1 MTASPIHKDHATK
14 ALRRLSALASETKIV
29 IELALC
35 HGAVVVGAYHA
46 ADGRRGKV
54 RPNDIA
60 VHLAEAVREEMR
72 MRIDWLETDIAI
84 HLTAAV
90 ADHELREDEFAPGIV
105 LSVNG
110 GARVLAHKLF
120 LLREV
125 LPPSATD
132 ARDAEFLLTK
142 ISVATPGQIKYIYAR
157 AYPDIPMSPAAEELV
172 QRAFHAR
179 VLTKV

>member
-1 MTASPIHKDHATK
+1 
-14 ALRRLSALASETKIV
+14 
-29 IELALC
+29 
-35 HGAVVVGAYHA
+35 
-46 ADGRRGKV
+46 
-54 RPNDIA
+54 
-60 VHLAEAVREEMR
+60 MR

-110 GARVLAHKLF
+110 GASVLAHKLF